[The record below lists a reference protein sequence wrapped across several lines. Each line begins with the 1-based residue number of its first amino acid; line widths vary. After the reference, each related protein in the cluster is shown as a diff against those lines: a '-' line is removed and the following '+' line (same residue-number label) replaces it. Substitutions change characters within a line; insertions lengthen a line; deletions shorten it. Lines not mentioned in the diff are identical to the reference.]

1 MLAPHWRHP
10 PAMTDEAPQKT
21 DGAER
26 PAPRSGR
33 VRVGPAQVYYQE
45 AGRDGPPVVLVHGL
59 AGSSRWWRRNV
70 RALARHFH
78 VYVIDLIGFGR
89 SRGRGRFV
97 LSEAARRLRDW
108 MDRVGIAAAHVVG
121 HSMGGVIAVD
131 LAARFPERVRRLVLA
146 DVAAFSFL
154 DRAFVRSATGLAKTI
169 WYLPF
174 GFLPVLFSDALR
186 AGPRLLW
193 KAGRDLL
200 TTDIRE
206 ALAQVAAP
214 ALILWGERD
223 AMVPLEIGERLAG
236 ELADA
241 ELFVIEKAGHN
252 PMWDRPQVFNRV
264 VTEFLQDASGS
275 EA

>member
-1 MLAPHWRHP
+1 
-10 PAMTDEAPQKT
+10 MTDGASQQT
-21 DGAER
+21 DGAEC

-89 SRGRGRFV
+89 SRGRSRFV

-121 HSMGGVIAVD
+121 HSMGGIIAVD
-131 LAARFPERVRRLVLA
+131 LAARFPERVRRLALVNA
-146 DVAAFSFL
+146 AAFSFL
-154 DRAFVRSATGLAKTI
+154 DRAFVRSATGLAKTL

-186 AGPRLLW
+186 AGPWLLW
-193 KAGRDLL
+193 RAGRDLL
-200 TTDIRE
+200 TTDIRK

-214 ALILWGERD
+214 TLIVWGERD
-223 AMVPLEIGERLAG
+223 AMVPLEIGERLRD
-236 ELADA
+236 ELAGA
-241 ELFVIEKAGHN
+241 ELSLIEKAGHN
-252 PMWDRPQVFNRV
+252 PMWDRPAAFNRV
-264 VTEFLQDASGS
+264 VTRFLQDDWNS
-275 EA
+275 ERRPPRDTLCKC